1 VSETDR
7 PYLLLGP
14 VGRDGMVGRVVRKA
28 VECPKRTTLLVLY
41 ALVVVLCAFGL
52 VVGP

>member
-1 VSETDR
+1 MSETGR
-7 PYLLLGP
+7 PYLPWGP
-14 VGRDGMVGRVVRKA
+14 VGRDEMVGRVVRKA
-28 VECPKRTTLLVLY
+28 VECPKRTMLVVLY